1 MIADMLSNKTVD
13 PIGIELFVRGRKLNI
28 CLVFITQYYFV
39 APKKIRLNYAHY
51 IIMKVPDKQE
61 LQ

>member
-28 CLVFITQYYFV
+28 CLVFITQYYFA
-39 APKKIRLNYAHY
+39 APKKL
-51 IIMKVPDKQE
+51 D
-61 LQ
+61 